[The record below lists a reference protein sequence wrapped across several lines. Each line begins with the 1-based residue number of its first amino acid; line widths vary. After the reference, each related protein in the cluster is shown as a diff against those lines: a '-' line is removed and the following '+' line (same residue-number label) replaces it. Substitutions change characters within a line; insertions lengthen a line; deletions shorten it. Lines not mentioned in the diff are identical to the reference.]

1 MPWRKETVEDQRG
14 QFILKVKQR
23 GYSVA
28 EACRVHGISRPT
40 GYKWIERYE
49 AQGFKGLNDR
59 SRRPKGAHPDST
71 PNATLCEIVKVRNEH
86 PHWGGKTIRAYLKRE
101 GVVTKL
107 PHARTIDRLLKRA
120 GFVTPRARQHR
131 VILPERE
138 VVSPTMP
145 NQVWTTDF
153 KGWWTMGNSKKC
165 YPLTVRDAVS
175 RFLIAFEAL
184 DAESLESAKTAFIKA
199 FNAYG
204 LPLYILSDNG
214 KPFANT
220 QNPWGLTR
228 LSVWWLKL
236 GITPLRIAPGKPYQN
251 GAHER
256 MHLDMARQLE
266 HKPEKN
272 LSAEQRRFDR
282 WRYDF
287 NSIRPHQALNMRTP
301 EELYTPS
308 TRSYVPDPIYLYPD
322 NWETRYVSAGGQF
335 IWGKRSVQFSR
346 AFSGESIAI
355 EPVDASTVRLWFTD
369 FFLGTCDRQF
379 QSPITPPK
387 YLKRLQIPGPVL

>member
-14 QFILKVKQR
+14 QFILKVKQ
-23 GYSVA
+23 GGCSVA
-28 EACRVHGISRPT
+28 EACRAHGISRPT

-59 SRRPKGAHPDST
+59 SRRPKGVHPDST
-71 PNATLCEIVKVRNEH
+71 PNATLCEIIKVRNEH

-101 GVVTKL
+101 GIVKKL

-138 VVSPTMP
+138 VVSPSLP

-153 KGWWTMGNSKKC
+153 KGWWTMGNRKKC

-175 RFLIAFEAL
+175 RLLIAFDAL
-184 DAESLESAKTAFIKA
+184 DAESLENTKAAFIKA
-199 FNAYG
+199 FKAYG

-220 QNPWGLTR
+220 QNPWGLSR

-251 GAHER
+251 GSHER

-266 HKPEKN
+266 PKPEKN
-272 LSAEQRRFDR
+272 LSAEQRRFER
-282 WRYDF
+282 WRYDY

-301 EELYTPS
+301 EELYIPS
-308 TRSYVPDPIYLYPD
+308 TRQYVPDPIYMYPD
-322 NWETRYVSAGGQF
+322 TWETRYVSAGGQF
-335 IWGKRSVQFSR
+335 IWGNRSVQFSR

-355 EPVDASTVRLWFTD
+355 EPVNRSTVRIWFTD
-369 FFLGTCDRQF
+369 FLLGTCDKDF
-379 QSPITPPK
+379 QSPITPPR
-387 YLKRLQIPGPVL
+387 YLRRLQIPRPVL